1 MPSANAAPKITPHEA
16 AGLIDDLSAIV
27 ARAAAAVLAY
37 PFSEVAR
44 RVKADRSPVT
54 AADLASEQIIL
65 ERLAALLP
73 GLPVVAEESAARAT
87 TPLGASVALVDPLD
101 GTKEFLAGRD
111 EYSINLALVTDGVP
125 IAGIIAAPA
134 RGLMWR
140 GVVGAVA
147 ERLRLAWN
155 DGPNRA
161 SERRAVRTRRPAPAE
176 LRVLTSRSH
185 ADPRTEALIAGLP
198 VARRQRC
205 GSALK
210 FCCLAQGDADL
221 YPRLSPVSEWDIAA
235 GAAILVAAGGRV
247 SDPHGLP
254 LEFGR
259 ADRRFIVEGFLAWG
273 DPARATRA

>member
-1 MPSANAAPKITPHEA
+1 MPAANTAPKITPREA
-16 AGLIDDLSAIV
+16 ARLIDDLSAIV
-27 ARAAAAVLAY
+27 ARAAAAILAY

-54 AADLASEQIIL
+54 AADLASEQVIL
-65 ERLAALLP
+65 ERLASLLP
-73 GLPVVAEESAARAT
+73 GLPVVAEESGTGARTA
-87 TPLGASVALVDPLD
+87 LGASLALVDPLD

-111 EYSINLALVTDGVP
+111 EYSVNLALVTDGTP
-125 IAGIIAAPA
+125 IAGVIAAPA

-140 GVVGAVA
+140 GVVGAAA

-155 DGPNRA
+155 EGPNRA
-161 SERRAVRTRRPAPAE
+161 SERRAIRTRRPAPAE
-176 LRVLTSRSH
+176 LTVLTSRSH
-185 ADPRTEALIAGLP
+185 ADPRTEALLAGLP
-198 VARRQRC
+198 VARRERC

-210 FCCLAQGDADL
+210 FCRLAQGDADL

-235 GAAILVAAGGRV
+235 GSAILTAAGGRI

-254 LEFGR
+254 LQFGR

-273 DPARATRA
+273 DPARATAT